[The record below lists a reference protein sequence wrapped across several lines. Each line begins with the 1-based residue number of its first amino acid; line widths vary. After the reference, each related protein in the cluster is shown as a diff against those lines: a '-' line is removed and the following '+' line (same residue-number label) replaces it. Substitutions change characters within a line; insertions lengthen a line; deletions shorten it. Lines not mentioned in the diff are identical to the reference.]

1 MDEEVFWHHFFF
13 RVKYIR
19 LTLGIEEVA
28 DDFFSATM
36 KSLNED
42 EVIYKPTFVPIPVVK
57 SDVLKVPN
65 AQTSSKPGNSTE
77 DSSSDRMKGT
87 GKETEKKIASSEV
100 IEDPEEKQRELN
112 MESRRIAEAAL
123 AAEVEAELDDDDI
136 DLTDLGDLDLDL
148 GDDADDFDDLGDL
161 DNDDELEAQIALE
174 LANESEAERKSSEN
188 A

>member
-1 MDEEVFWHHFFF
+1 MFWHHFFF

-19 LTLGIEEVA
+19 LTTGIEEVA
-28 DDFFSATM
+28 DDFYSATM
-36 KSLNED
+36 KALKED
-42 EVIYKPTFVPIPVVK
+42 EVIYKPTFVPILVVK
-57 SDVLKVPN
+57 SDPQKSPSV
-65 AQTSSKPGNSTE
+65 QTPSKPGSSSE
-77 DSSSDRMKGT
+77 SSSDQMKGT
-87 GKETEKKIASSEV
+87 SRETEKKVSTSEV
-100 IEDPEEKQRELN
+100 NDDPVEKQRELN

-174 LANESEAERKSSEN
+174 LANESEAENKSSEN
-188 A
+188 V

>member
-19 LTLGIEEVA
+19 LSLGIEEVGN
-28 DDFFSATM
+28 DFFSATM
-36 KSLNED
+36 KALHED
-42 EVIYKPTFVPIPVVK
+42 EVIYQPTFQPMPVVK
-57 SDVLKVPN
+57 SNPLKVPSTN
-65 AQTSSKPGNSTE
+65 TSIKPVILSE
-77 DSSSDRMKGT
+77 ASSNDRMKGT
-87 GKETEKKIASSEV
+87 GNEIEKTTDLAELSK
-100 IEDPEEKQRELN
+100 DPEQKQREIN

-174 LANESEAERKSSEN
+174 LANESKS
-188 A
+188 